1 VGVTRKDLFGLVRAA
16 FTTAVMFVAGAV
28 IPVVG
33 GLAMMFAPIPVLTY
47 AVGYPRTLW
56 RALAVLALALILI
69 GAAAGPMAA
78 GGYALSFGLATAIMC
93 HMIERR
99 YPFEPIVLCS
109 TMAVVVAGTLMAF
122 GLAGSPQA
130 LALSMH
136 NDLLAAIQHGEKFY
150 RALGIDASIAP
161 ETRAAIVDSALRL
174 SPALAALTVA
184 FMVLINLG
192 LFWRISGRQQRV
204 GYALFGDLV
213 RWAAPEWLIWGL
225 LVAGFGL
232 FIPVRPLDTIAL
244 DCFVCVA
251 AVYFC
256 QGLAV
261 MAFYFKVLAMPA
273 LARGLIYF
281 VTVVQPVLASL
292 VCAVGIF
299 DLWIDFRRLKPP
311 SEEARNLGDFL

>member
-1 VGVTRKDLFGLVRAA
+1 MTRKELFGLIRAS
-16 FTTAVMFVAGAV
+16 FTAAAMFLAGAV

-33 GLAMMFAPIPVLTY
+33 GILMLFAPTPVLAY
-47 AVGYPRTLW
+47 AVGTPG
-56 RALAVLALALILI
+56 ALLRVGAVLSLAIVMI
-69 GAAAGPMAA
+69 FAGAGPMAA
-78 GGYALSFGLATAIMC
+78 VAYALSFGLATAIMC

-99 YPFEPIVLCS
+99 YPFETIVLCA
-109 TMAVVVAGTLMAF
+109 TGAVVVAGTLLAF
-122 GLAGSPQA
+122 GIAGSPQA
-130 LALSMH
+130 LALNMH
-136 NDLLAAIQHGEKFY
+136 NDLIAAIERGEKFY
-150 RALGIDASIAP
+150 KALGIEAAIAP
-161 ETRAAIVDSALRL
+161 ETRSAIVDSALRL
-174 SPALAALTVA
+174 SPALASISIA
-184 FMVLINLG
+184 FMVLVNLG
-192 LFWRISGRQQRV
+192 VFWRMSGRQQRV

-213 RWAAPEWLIWGL
+213 RWTTPEWLIWGL

-232 FIPVRPLDTIAL
+232 FIPVPPLDTIAL
-244 DCFVCVA
+244 DCFVCIA

-281 VTVVQPVLASL
+281 VTVVQPVLAAL

>member
-1 VGVTRKDLFGLVRAA
+1 VTRKELFGLIRAS
-16 FTTAVMFVAGAV
+16 FTTAAMFLAGAV

-33 GLAMMFAPIPVLTY
+33 GVLMLFAPAPVMAY
-47 AVGYPRTLW
+47 AVGNP
-56 RALAVLALALILI
+56 RALLRVGAVLSLAIVMI
-69 GAAAGPMAA
+69 FAGAGAMAA
-78 GGYALSFGLATAIMC
+78 VAYALSFGLATAIMC

-99 YPFEPIVLCS
+99 YPFETIVLCA
-109 TMAVVVAGTLMAF
+109 TGAVVVAGTLLAF
-122 GLAGSPQA
+122 GIAGSPQA
-130 LALSMH
+130 LALNMH
-136 NDLLAAIQHGEKFY
+136 NDLIAAIERGEKFY
-150 RALGIDASIAP
+150 KALGIEAAIAP
-161 ETRAAIVDSALRL
+161 ETRSAIVDSALRL
-174 SPALAALTVA
+174 SPALASISIA
-184 FMVLINLG
+184 FMVLVNLG
-192 LFWRISGRQQRV
+192 VFWRMSGRQQRV

-213 RWAAPEWLIWGL
+213 RWTTPEWLIWGL

-232 FIPVRPLDTIAL
+232 FIPVPPLDTIAL
-244 DCFVCVA
+244 DCFVCIA

-281 VTVVQPVLASL
+281 VTVVQPVLAAL

>member
-1 VGVTRKDLFGLVRAA
+1 MTRKDLLGLIRAA
-16 FTTAVMFVAGAV
+16 FTSAVLFLAGAV

-33 GLAMMFAPIPVLTY
+33 GVTMLFAPAPVLIY
-47 AVGYPRTLW
+47 AVGYPYAQW
-56 RALAVLALALILI
+56 RAAAVLVLAAATI
-69 GAAAGPMAA
+69 GAGAGPMAA
-78 GGYALSFGLATAIMC
+78 VAYALSFGMAAGIMA
-93 HMIERR
+93 HMIQRR
-99 YPFEPIVLCS
+99 YQFELIVLCA
-109 TMAVVVAGTLMAF
+109 TAAVVVAGTLLAF
-122 GLAGSPQA
+122 GMAGSPEA
-130 LALSMH
+130 LAQSMH
-136 NDLLAAIQHGEKFY
+136 HDLLTAIGRGEKFY
-150 RALGIDASIAP
+150 KTLGIEASIAP
-161 ETRAAIVDSALRL
+161 DTRAAIVDTALRL
-174 SPALAALTVA
+174 SPALAAITIA
-184 FMVLINLG
+184 FTVLINLG
-192 LFWRISGRQQRV
+192 VFWRISGRQQRV

-213 RWAAPEWLIWGL
+213 RWSTPEWLIWGL

-232 FIPVRPLDTIAL
+232 FIPIAPLDTIAL

-261 MAFYFKVLAMPA
+261 MAFYFKVLAMPP

-281 VTVVQPVLASL
+281 VTVVQPVLAAL

>member
-1 VGVTRKDLFGLVRAA
+1 MTRKELFGLIRAS
-16 FTTAVMFVAGAV
+16 FTTAAMFLAGAV

-33 GLAMMFAPIPVLTY
+33 GILMLFAPAPVMAY
-47 AVGYPRTLW
+47 AVGSP
-56 RALAVLALALILI
+56 RALLRVGAVLALAIVMI
-69 GAAAGPMAA
+69 FAGAGPMAA
-78 GGYALSFGLATAIMC
+78 AAYALSFGLATAIMC

-99 YPFEPIVLCS
+99 YPFETIVLCA
-109 TMAVVVAGTLMAF
+109 TGAVVVAGTLLAF
-122 GLAGSPQA
+122 GIAGSPQA
-130 LALSMH
+130 LALNMH
-136 NDLLAAIQHGEKFY
+136 NDLIAAIERGEKFY
-150 RALGIDASIAP
+150 KALGIEAAIAP
-161 ETRAAIVDSALRL
+161 ETRSAIVDSALRL
-174 SPALAALTVA
+174 SPALASISIA
-184 FMVLINLG
+184 FMVLVNLG
-192 LFWRISGRQQRV
+192 LFWRMSGRQQRV

-213 RWAAPEWLIWGL
+213 RWTTPEWLIWGL

-232 FIPVRPLDTIAL
+232 FIPVPPLDTIAL
-244 DCFVCVA
+244 DCFVCIA

-281 VTVVQPVLASL
+281 VTVVQPVLAAL

>member
-1 VGVTRKDLFGLVRAA
+1 MTRKELFGLIRAS
-16 FTTAVMFVAGAV
+16 FTTAAMFLAGAV

-33 GLAMMFAPIPVLTY
+33 GILMLFAPTPVLAY
-47 AVGYPRTLW
+47 AVGTPG
-56 RALAVLALALILI
+56 ALLRVGAVLSLAIVMI
-69 GAAAGPMAA
+69 FAGAGPMAA
-78 GGYALSFGLATAIMC
+78 VAYALSFGLATAIMC

-99 YPFEPIVLCS
+99 YPFETIVLCA
-109 TMAVVVAGTLMAF
+109 TGAVVVAGTLLAF
-122 GLAGSPQA
+122 GIAGSPQA
-130 LALSMH
+130 LALNMH
-136 NDLLAAIQHGEKFY
+136 NDLIAAIERGEKFY
-150 RALGIDASIAP
+150 KALGIEAAIAP
-161 ETRAAIVDSALRL
+161 ETRSAIVDSALRL
-174 SPALAALTVA
+174 SPALASISIA
-184 FMVLINLG
+184 FMVLVNLG
-192 LFWRISGRQQRV
+192 VFWRMSGRQQRV

-213 RWAAPEWLIWGL
+213 RWTTPEWLIWGL

-232 FIPVRPLDTIAL
+232 FIPVPPLDTIAL
-244 DCFVCVA
+244 DCFVCIA

-281 VTVVQPVLASL
+281 VTVVQPVLAAL